1 MESQAA
7 VLSETVEDG
16 HFAESTPVEFEQIQ
30 VDEPGREEVLVEIT
44 AASLCHTDIKMAT
57 GQIPEPLPM
66 VLGHEGAGVVRGVGE
81 DVTSV
86 SEGDQVVLGR
96 ISCGRCSLCRQG
108 HNNLCERRGEAQERG
123 SLRSGAIRFSKDGDA
138 YHHCH
143 GVSSFSQYTVV
154 DEEVAIG
161 VPSEIPPEHATLLG
175 CGVFTGFGAVTNSA
189 EVEAGSSV
197 AIFGAGGV
205 GLCAVQG
212 AALSGAADIIL
223 VDLIPEKLEVGEE
236 LGATQTVDARDD
248 DALEQIRA
256 ASDGGVDYAFDIV
269 GSVQTVEQVVDVLA
283 PTGTA
288 VVVGGPPGGKRPY
301 ELNVANMVYT
311 EQSLTGS
318 FNGSYD
324 LPVAI
329 PKLADLVVQGRLDVE
344 RMVSGTRPLGE
355 LNEAMDDM
363 EASTSIRQVIL
374 PN

>member
-1 MESQAA
+1 MKSEAA
-7 VLSETVEDG
+7 VLYETVEDEN
-16 HFAESTPVEFEQIQ
+16 FAESTPVEFEA
-30 VDEPGREEVLVEIT
+30 VEVSEPGEEEVLVEIT

-57 GQIPEPLPM
+57 GQIDEPLPM
-66 VLGHEGAGVVRGVGE
+66 VLGHEGAGVVRAVGE
-81 DVTSV
+81 GVTSV
-86 SEGDQVVLGR
+86 SDGDQVVLGR
-96 ISCGRCSLCRQG
+96 ISCGRCTLCRQG
-108 HNNLCERRGEAQERG
+108 HNNLCERRSEAQERG
-123 SLRSGAIRFSKDGDA
+123 SLRSGGIRFSKDGENH
-138 YHHCH
+138 YHCH
-143 GVSSFSQYTVV
+143 GVSSFTQYTVV

-161 VPSEIPPEHATLLG
+161 VPDEIPPEQATLLG
-175 CGVFTGFGAVTNSA
+175 CGVFTGFGAVTNTA

-212 AALSGAADIIL
+212 AALSGATDVIL
-223 VDLIPEKLEVGEE
+223 VDLIPEKLAVGAE
-236 LGATQTVDARDD
+236 LGATHTVDARED
-248 DALEQIRA
+248 DALDQIRA

-311 EQSLTGS
+311 EQSLVGS

-324 LPVAI
+324 LPEAI
-329 PKLADLVVQGRLDVE
+329 PKLADLVVQGRLDIE
-344 RMVSGTRPLGE
+344 QMISGTRPLDE

-363 EASTSIRQVIL
+363 ETSTSIRQVIR